1 MAWLHSNGAFM
12 DVNAEVKE
20 ALFPGAACL
29 LRTVFDDYEEFENN
43 ADFSIELLNDVS
55 KSQRAIFAGETFL
68 LLFDPS
74 FAIPQRAMHE
84 AFASEFLLH
93 TLSHIVN
100 DIHEEKTEL
109 RKRMFKVLGVISPK
123 NTSQLGSWQNEDLD
137 VWQECFASV
146 AYQLVGEPH
155 YEYLDVLNKLD
166 RVGAGEIARVFLDL
180 HEMPDDYFEGYD
192 EDYFQQNM
200 NQIVTRCAK
209 IIDFIEKYQEN
220 GNFRPHP

>member
-1 MAWLHSNGAFM
+1 MAWLHSNGVFM

-20 ALFPGAACL
+20 TIFPGAACL
-29 LRTVFDDYEEFENN
+29 LRTIFEDYEEYENK
-43 ADFSIELLNDVS
+43 AEFSIELINDIS
-55 KSQRAIFAGETFL
+55 RAQRAIFAGETFL

-74 FAIPQRAMHE
+74 FCIPQRALHE
-84 AFASEFLLH
+84 AFATEFLLH
-93 TLSHIVN
+93 TLSHIASEVR
-100 DIHEEKTEL
+100 EEKTEL
-109 RKRMFKVLGVISPK
+109 RTRMFKVLSQISPT
-123 NTSQLGSWQNEDLD
+123 NTQQLGSWQNEDLE

-192 EDYFQQNM
+192 TDYFDKNM
-200 NQIVTRCAK
+200 NKIVARCAK

>member
-1 MAWLHSNGAFM
+1 MGWIHSNGAFM
-12 DVNAEVKE
+12 DVNAEIKE
-20 ALFPGAACL
+20 AIFPGAACL
-29 LRTVFDDYEEFENN
+29 LRTVFEDYEEYES
-43 ADFSIELLNDVS
+43 AAEFSIELIHDIS
-55 KSQRAIFAGETFL
+55 RAQRAIFAGEAFL

-74 FAIPQRAMHE
+74 FRIPQRDLHE

-93 TLSHIVN
+93 TLSHIATEIR
-100 DIHEEKTEL
+100 DEEADL
-109 RKRMFKVLGVISPK
+109 RARMFKVLGQLSPT
-123 NTSQLGSWQNEDLD
+123 NAEQLGHWQNEDLD

-146 AYQLVGEPH
+146 AYQLVGEAH

-180 HEMPDDYFEGYD
+180 HDMPDDYFEGYD
-192 EDYFQQNM
+192 SDYFANNM

-209 IIDFIEKYQEN
+209 IIDFIEKYQEK